1 LIVMTGPAWG
11 RRKRATIA
19 RAALACLALIAFEH
33 GVAQAQ
39 TLTPDLFRPVPGGFV
54 SPQDMPLR
62 RTRNNSSVD
71 PTDNAIDPSYDERLR
86 GRDTRA
92 PSRIGQVPSYGL
104 NAASGAADTGYD
116 SLNRKRKKPKFFP
129 GQARPKPPP
138 GPGSRPPGESKL
150 PLRLSIP
157 PSESANKTPLP
168 PAMAGTVVGQPTRK
182 RLRIDEDP
190 FGAVGDYAGSFLI
203 KSAVE
208 LSGGYDTNPGRLSI
222 ESKGLPFWVVA
233 PEFLAISD
241 WERHALVADLRGSYT
256 GYGGKLPAI
265 IDGAASPAPTN
276 IDRPNFNG
284 HVDGR
289 LDVTENT
296 HLLAEARLL
305 LATDNPGS
313 PNILAGLARYP
324 VYTTFGGTFGVDQKF
339 NRLEIW
345 AGATVDRT
353 VYQESTLTDGTTSTN
368 DDRNFNQYGG
378 VGRASYELTPG
389 VKPFVE
395 VEGDARVH
403 DLPLDRNG
411 YARDSTGGYA
421 KGGTSFEFSRLLTGE
436 ISVGWASRDYVDP
449 RLGRLDGLLTA
460 GSLVWTATPLTTA
473 RFVTSTSIDETT
485 VPGVSGVLTH
495 LYTVEVDHDFRR
507 WLTAIGKF
515 TYGTLDYQ
523 GDGRFDKIY
532 SIEGDLIYKMTRN
545 LWIKGT
551 LRRDILNSNFIGS
564 SSASTVVMLGV
575 RVQN

>member
-1 LIVMTGPAWG
+1 MPGPAKG
-11 RRKRATIA
+11 RRKRAMTL
-19 RAALACLALIAFEH
+19 RALLPCLALIALD
-33 GVAQAQ
+33 GGPAQAQ
-39 TLTPDLFRPVPGGFV
+39 TLTSDLLRPVRDGFL
-54 SPQDMPLR
+54 SPQDSLLR
-62 RTRNNSSVD
+62 KTSEYAGD
-71 PTDNAIDPSYDERLR
+71 DAGDGTDPSNADRLR
-86 GRDTRA
+86 GKDTPA
-92 PSRIGQVPSYGL
+92 PSRIGQIPTYGL
-104 NAASGAADTGYD
+104 PAASGASESGFD
-116 SLNRKRKKPKFFP
+116 SLNRARKKPKLYP
-129 GQARPKPPP
+129 GQPKPKPPT
-138 GPGSRPPGESKL
+138 GPGSLPPVESKL

-157 PSESANKTPLP
+157 PSESANKTPLA
-168 PAMAGTVVGQPTRK
+168 PAMAGTVVGQPLRK
-182 RLRIDEDP
+182 RLKVDDDP

-208 LSGGYDTNPGRLSI
+208 VSGGYDTNPGRLP
-222 ESKGLPFWVVA
+222 EPKGLPFWVVA
-233 PEFLAISD
+233 PEFLAVSD

-256 GYGGKLPAI
+256 GYGGDLPAI
-265 IDGAASPAPTN
+265 VDGAASPAPTN

-284 HVDGR
+284 HIDGR
-289 LDVTENT
+289 LDVTEDT
-296 HLLAEARLL
+296 HLTAQARLL
-305 LATDNPGS
+305 AATDNPGS

-324 VYTTFGGTFGVDQKF
+324 VYTTLGGTFGFDQRF
-339 NRLEIW
+339 NRLEFA

-353 VYQESTLTDGTTSTN
+353 VYQVSNLTDGTTSSN

-378 VGRASYELTPG
+378 VGRLSYELTPAL
-389 VKPFVE
+389 KPFVE
-395 VEGDARVH
+395 VEGDSRVH

-436 ISVGWASRDYVDP
+436 VSIGYAARDYVDP
-449 RLGRLDGLLTA
+449 RLGQLAGLLTA

-473 RFVTSTSIDETT
+473 RFVSTTSIDETV

-532 SIEGDLIYKMTRN
+532 SIEGDLVYKMTRN

-551 LRRDILNSNFIGS
+551 LRRDVLNSNFPDS
-564 SSASTVVMLGV
+564 SSASTVMMLGV